1 MISVRVARVAIIIS
15 IILVL
20 IVLDMVRKKRL
31 REKYALIWLF
41 TVAAMTM
48 LVVWQDL
55 LLRITALIGAIDPS
69 STLFLFGILF
79 ALAILLH
86 LSNKVSEFSTQLR
99 ILAKEVAMLNARIDE
114 LSGLPRRDAE
124 KEVAGGSAGTG
135 AREEGGT

>member
-1 MISVRVARVAIIIS
+1 MISVRVARVAIVIS
-15 IILVL
+15 IVLVL

-41 TVAAMTM
+41 TVAGMTL

-55 LLRITALIGAIDPS
+55 LLWITAAIGAIDPS

-86 LSNKVSEFSTQLR
+86 LSIKVSEFSTQIR
-99 ILAKEVAMLNARIDE
+99 ILAKEVAMLNARVAE
-114 LSGLPRRDAE
+114 LSGPSCCGPDKPDA
-124 KEVAGGSAGTG
+124 GSAGG
-135 AREEGGT
+135 GKEEGRA

>member
-1 MISVRVARVAIIIS
+1 MISVRVARVAIVIS
-15 IILVL
+15 IVLVL

-41 TVAAMTM
+41 TVAGMTL

-55 LLRITALIGAIDPS
+55 LLWITAAIGAIDPS

-86 LSNKVSEFSTQLR
+86 LSIKVSEFSIQLR
-99 ILAKEVAMLNARIDE
+99 ILAKEA
-114 LSGLPRRDAE
+114 
-124 KEVAGGSAGTG
+124 
-135 AREEGGT
+135 

>member
-1 MISVRVARVAIIIS
+1 MISVRVERVAVVIS
-15 IILVL
+15 VLLVL

-41 TVAAMTM
+41 TVAGMTL

-55 LLRITALIGAIDPS
+55 LLWITALIGAIDPS

-86 LSNKVSEFSTQLR
+86 LSIKVSEFSTQLR
-99 ILAKEVAMLNARIDE
+99 ILAKEVAMLNAR
-114 LSGLPRRDAE
+114 AE
-124 KEVAGGSAGTG
+124 EPPAKSCCGDQEPGGSSGG
-135 AREEGGT
+135 RRQEGRT

>member
-1 MISVRVARVAIIIS
+1 MISVRVARVAIVIS

-41 TVAAMTM
+41 TVAGMTM

-86 LSNKVSEFSTQLR
+86 LSIKVSEFSTQLR
-99 ILAKEVAMLNARIDE
+99 ILAKEVAMLNARVEE
-114 LSGLPRRDAE
+114 LSGSPCRGDADP
-124 KEVAGGSAGTG
+124 VAGSPAGG
-135 AREEGGT
+135 RKEEGRT

>member
-1 MISVRVARVAIIIS
+1 MISVRVARVAIIVS

-20 IVLDMVRKKRL
+20 IVLDMVRKRRL

-41 TVAAMTM
+41 TVAGMTV

-55 LLRITALIGAIDPS
+55 LLWLTAAIGAIDPS

-86 LSNKVSEFSTQLR
+86 LSVKVSDSSTQLR
-99 ILAKEVAMLNARIDE
+99 ILAKEVAMLHAKVAE
-114 LSGLPRRDAE
+114 LSASSCCEDDSAGDTS
-124 KEVAGGSAGTG
+124 AGGGTL
-135 AREEGGT
+135 GGKT

>member
-1 MISVRVARVAIIIS
+1 MISVRVERVAVVIS
-15 IILVL
+15 VLLVL

-41 TVAAMTM
+41 TVAGMTL

-55 LLRITALIGAIDPS
+55 LLWITALIGAIDPS

-86 LSNKVSEFSTQLR
+86 LSIKVSEFSTQLR
-99 ILAKEVAMLNARIDE
+99 ILAKEVAMLNARAGEPPAKSCCGDQE
-114 LSGLPRRDAE
+114 PG
-124 KEVAGGSAGTG
+124 GGSSGG
-135 AREEGGT
+135 RRQEGRT

>member
-1 MISVRVARVAIIIS
+1 MISVRVARVAIVIS
-15 IILVL
+15 IVLVL

-41 TVAAMTM
+41 TVAGMTL

-55 LLRITALIGAIDPS
+55 LLWITAAIGAIDPS

-86 LSNKVSEFSTQLR
+86 LSIKVSEFSIQLR
-99 ILAKEVAMLNARIDE
+99 ILAKEVAMLNARVAE
-114 LSGLPRRDAE
+114 LSGPSCCGPD
-124 KEVAGGSAGTG
+124 KPGDGSAGG
-135 AREEGGT
+135 GGKEEGRT